1 MNTQDFINN
10 AEYLIRQCLNQK
22 NINPT
27 MEAWLRDACLD
38 LAKAREKDIR
48 KTEYNTFD
56 DWMNEIEN
64 YSTRRERALE
74 DTDVILWAKTA
85 WDIQQEKIEK
95 YETILKHAMSEK
107 TGVFFICGE
116 AGEKDSMGLPE
127 KIMVCPA
134 YGLDGFAMYKKDR
147 DYDAPGW

>member
-1 MNTQDFINN
+1 MNTLDFINN

-22 NINPT
+22 NIDPT

-48 KTEYNTFD
+48 TTQ
-56 DWMNEIEN
+56 
-64 YSTRRERALE
+64 
-74 DTDVILWAKTA
+74 ILCKAFP
-85 WDIQQEKIEK
+85 EKSG
-95 YETILKHAMSEK
+95 H
-107 TGVFFICGE
+107 FFICGE

-134 YGLDGFAMYKKDR
+134 YGLDGFATYVKDQN
-147 DYDAPGW
+147 YSSPGW

>member
-22 NINPT
+22 NIDPT

-64 YSTRRERALE
+64 YSTRRERALQ
-74 DTDVILWAKTA
+74 DIDVILWAKTA